1 MNHIDT
7 HWLTDREATRVHTL
21 RNIAFAA
28 QRDPLIIDRDPHT
41 LAKIDYFTPSVKSCS
56 QRCRMIEVF
65 AYGDMAIILGLPGL
79 SLTGMLL
86 HLLAKQKPTPWLEP
100 IIDGQYRTFIAV
112 TEPDKGTDTKHMKSH
127 LATHKHG
134 HRLHADK
141 CFVGKAAIAECGII
155 IAKHAT
161 NKLAIEAIFL
171 DHETI
176 GQYDHSPILQRETMP
191 LTTLQAAHIGCLR
204 IRNLELRPEHI
215 LNAQGSLYHTNQL
228 LHQTFNLMRPTVGA
242 MAFGMARAM
251 LDHIKIHYKS
261 IYCSPHQPW
270 HKLRHQFDF
279 LHHHHT
285 CIAQLIDRDPT
296 DLSLGSRA
304 KLLGVSS
311 LQAITEHLTYHDQY
325 KLMLHDRWLS
335 KWCRDAWG
343 LDFMEGIAPIHY
355 QNIFHAS
362 KRQHYLSTCH
372 D

>member
-1 MNHIDT
+1 MNPIDT
-7 HWLTDREATRVHTL
+7 HWLTDREASRVHTL
-21 RNIAFAA
+21 RHIAFAA
-28 QRDPLIIDRDPHT
+28 QHDPLIIDRDPHT
-41 LAKIDYFTPSVKSCS
+41 LAKIDYFTPNIKSCS
-56 QRCRMIEVF
+56 QRCRMMEVF

-86 HLLAKQKPTPWLEP
+86 HLMSKTRPMPWLDQV
-100 IIDGQYRTFIAV
+100 IDGQCRTFFAV
-112 TEPDKGTDTKHMKSH
+112 TEPDKGTDVKHMKSH
-127 LATHKHG
+127 LIPHQQG
-134 HRLHADK
+134 FLLHADK
-141 CFVGKAAIAECGII
+141 CYVGKAATAECGIV
-155 IAKHAT
+155 IAKRAAT
-161 NKLAIEAIFL
+161 NLGMEAIFL

-176 GQYDHSPILQRETMP
+176 KQHDHSTVLQRETMP
-191 LTTLQAAHIGCLR
+191 LTTLQAAHMGCLR

-215 LNAQGSLYHTNQL
+215 LSTQQSHYHINQL

-242 MAFGMARAM
+242 MAFGIARAI
-251 LDHIKIHYKS
+251 LDHIQIHYKS
-261 IYCSPHQPW
+261 IYLSPHQPW
-270 HKLRHQFDF
+270 LELRHQFDF

-285 CIAQLIDRDPT
+285 CIAQSIDRDAT

-311 LQAITEHLTYHDQY
+311 LQPITEHLTHHDHE

-355 QNIFHAS
+355 QNIFHAI
-362 KRQHYLSTCH
+362 KRQHHLSTCH